1 MPTTSPRLMFA
12 DLNTLPPREL
22 REDQLSEADVARILA
37 EAFATLHTAH
47 ARIIVRRLDMRPDR
61 AKVAVYAALQG
72 RDNVILLL
80 GKDRARELR
89 DKLDQALGD

>member
-12 DLNTLPPREL
+12 DLNTLPPREQ
-22 REDQLSEADVARILA
+22 REDQLSDADVARILA
-37 EAFATLHTAH
+37 EAFATLHTA
-47 ARIIVRRLDMRPDR
+47 RQRVIVRSLDGRPDR

-72 RDNVILLL
+72 REHVILLL

-89 DKLDQALGD
+89 DKLSTALGD